1 METQSSKNESV
12 RRQLLAIA
20 NMSRPELCEKWR
32 DLYGNEPPNSSK
44 EFLRRRLSYRV
55 QELFY
60 GGLDADLQV
69 VLTSDAPKARP
80 KKSVLRDGTKIFR
93 DWHGTRYEVT
103 VTGQILKLQT
113 AIKCWIALL
122 LYRVCCAV
130 QAVNW
135 KSKWKAMILRN
146 NR

>member
-1 METQSSKNESV
+1 MATQNSKDESV
-12 RRQLLAIA
+12 RRQLLALA

-44 EFLRRRLSYRV
+44 EFLCRRLSYRV

-80 KKSVLRDGTKIFR
+80 KKSVLRDGAKIFR
-93 DWHGTRYEVT
+93 DWHGIRYEVT
-103 VTGQILKLQT
+103 VRGNKYEYNGT
-113 AIKCWIALL
+113 
-122 LYRVCCAV
+122 LYRSLSGVA
-130 QAVNW
+130 
-135 KSKWKAMILRN
+135 KAITGVLWNGKTFFGME
-146 NR
+146 

>member
-1 METQSSKNESV
+1 METQNSKDESV

-32 DLYGNEPPNSSK
+32 YIYGNEPPNSSR

-80 KKSVLRDGTKIFR
+80 KKSVLRDGVKIFR

-103 VTGQILKLQT
+103 VRGNKYEYNGT
-113 AIKCWIALL
+113 
-122 LYRVCCAV
+122 LYRSLSGVA
-130 QAVNW
+130 
-135 KSKWKAMILRN
+135 KAITGVLWNGKTFFGME
-146 NR
+146 

>member
-1 METQSSKNESV
+1 MATQNSKDESV
-12 RRQLLAIA
+12 RRQLLALA

-44 EFLRRRLSYRV
+44 EFLCRRLSYRV

-60 GGLDADLQV
+60 GGLDAGLQV

-80 KKSVLRDGTKIFR
+80 KKSVLRDGAKIFR

-103 VTGQILKLQT
+103 VRGNKYEYNGTLFRSLSGVAKAITGVLWNGKT
-113 AIKCWIALL
+113 FFG
-122 LYRVCCAV
+122 
-130 QAVNW
+130 
-135 KSKWKAMILRN
+135 ME
-146 NR
+146 

>member
-1 METQSSKNESV
+1 METQNSKDESV
-12 RRQLLAIA
+12 RRQLLALA

-44 EFLRRRLSYRV
+44 EFLCRRLSYRV
-55 QELFY
+55 QKLFY

-80 KKSVLRDGTKIFR
+80 KKSVLRDGAKIFR

-103 VTGQILKLQT
+103 VRGNKYEYNGT
-113 AIKCWIALL
+113 
-122 LYRVCCAV
+122 LYRSLSGVA
-130 QAVNW
+130 
-135 KSKWKAMILRN
+135 KAITGVLWN
-146 NR
+146 GKTFFGITTE

>member
-1 METQSSKNESV
+1 MATQNSKDESV
-12 RRQLLAIA
+12 RRQLLALA

-32 DLYGNEPPNSSK
+32 NLYGNEPPNSSK
-44 EFLRRRLSYRV
+44 EFLCRRLSYRV

-80 KKSVLRDGTKIFR
+80 KKSVLRDGAKIFR

-103 VTGQILKLQT
+103 VRGNKYEYNGT
-113 AIKCWIALL
+113 
-122 LYRVCCAV
+122 LYRSLSGVA
-130 QAVNW
+130 
-135 KSKWKAMILRN
+135 KAITGVLWNGKTFFGME
-146 NR
+146 

>member
-1 METQSSKNESV
+1 MATQNSKDESV
-12 RRQLLAIA
+12 RRQLLALA

-44 EFLRRRLSYRV
+44 EFLCRRLSYRV

-69 VLTSDAPKARP
+69 VLTSEAPKARP
-80 KKSVLRDGTKIFR
+80 KKSVLRDGAKIFR

-103 VTGQILKLQT
+103 VRGNKYEYNGT
-113 AIKCWIALL
+113 
-122 LYRVCCAV
+122 LYRSLSGVA
-130 QAVNW
+130 
-135 KSKWKAMILRN
+135 KAITGVLWNGKTFFGME
-146 NR
+146 

>member
-1 METQSSKNESV
+1 METQSSKHESV

-69 VLTSDAPKARP
+69 VLPSDAPTARP
-80 KKSVLRDGTKIFR
+80 TKSVLRDGAKIFR

-103 VTGQILKLQT
+103 VRGDKYEYNGT
-113 AIKCWIALL
+113 
-122 LYRVCCAV
+122 LYRSLSGVA
-130 QAVNW
+130 
-135 KSKWKAMILRN
+135 KAITGVLWN
-146 NR
+146 GKTFFGITTE

>member
-20 NMSRPELCEKWR
+20 NMRRPELCEKWR

-60 GGLDADLQV
+60 GGLDADLQA
-69 VLTSDAPKARP
+69 VLTSDAPKTRP
-80 KKSVLRDGTKIFR
+80 KKSVLRDGAKIFR

-103 VTGQILKLQT
+103 VRGNKYEYNGT
-113 AIKCWIALL
+113 
-122 LYRVCCAV
+122 LYRSLSGVA
-130 QAVNW
+130 
-135 KSKWKAMILRN
+135 KAITGVLWN
-146 NR
+146 GKTFFGITTE

>member
-32 DLYGNEPPNSSK
+32 DLYGHEPPNSSK

-80 KKSVLRDGTKIFR
+80 KKSVLRDGAKIFR

-103 VTGQILKLQT
+103 VRGNKYEYNGT
-113 AIKCWIALL
+113 
-122 LYRVCCAV
+122 LYRSLSGVA
-130 QAVNW
+130 
-135 KSKWKAMILRN
+135 KAITGVLWN
-146 NR
+146 GKTFFGITTE

>member
-1 METQSSKNESV
+1 MATQNSKDESV
-12 RRQLLAIA
+12 RRQLLALA

-44 EFLRRRLSYRV
+44 EFLCRRLSYRV

-80 KKSVLRDGTKIFR
+80 KKSVLRDGAKIFR

-103 VTGQILKLQT
+103 VRGNKYEYNGTLFRSLSGVAKAITGVLWNGKT
-113 AIKCWIALL
+113 FFG
-122 LYRVCCAV
+122 
-130 QAVNW
+130 
-135 KSKWKAMILRN
+135 ME
-146 NR
+146 

>member
-1 METQSSKNESV
+1 METQNSKDESV
-12 RRQLLAIA
+12 RRQLLALA

-32 DLYGNEPPNSSK
+32 DLYGNKPPNSSK

-80 KKSVLRDGTKIFR
+80 KKSVLRDGAKIFR

-103 VTGQILKLQT
+103 VRGNKYEYNGT
-113 AIKCWIALL
+113 
-122 LYRVCCAV
+122 LYRSLSGVA
-130 QAVNW
+130 
-135 KSKWKAMILRN
+135 KAITGVLWNGKTFFGME
-146 NR
+146 

>member
-60 GGLDADLQV
+60 GGLDADLQA
-69 VLTSDAPKARP
+69 VLTSDASKARP
-80 KKSVLRDGTKIFR
+80 KKSVLRDGAKIFR

-103 VTGQILKLQT
+103 VRGNKYEYNGT
-113 AIKCWIALL
+113 
-122 LYRVCCAV
+122 LYRSLSGVA
-130 QAVNW
+130 
-135 KSKWKAMILRN
+135 KAITGVLWNGKTFFGME
-146 NR
+146 

>member
-1 METQSSKNESV
+1 METQNSKDESV
-12 RRQLLAIA
+12 RRQLLALA

-44 EFLRRRLSYRV
+44 EFLCRRLSYRV

-80 KKSVLRDGTKIFR
+80 KKSVLRDGAKIFR

-103 VTGQILKLQT
+103 IRGNKYEYNGT
-113 AIKCWIALL
+113 
-122 LYRVCCAV
+122 LYRSLSGVA
-130 QAVNW
+130 
-135 KSKWKAMILRN
+135 KAITGVLWNGKTFFGME
-146 NR
+146 

>member
-1 METQSSKNESV
+1 MATQNSKDESV
-12 RRQLLAIA
+12 RRQLLALA

-32 DLYGNEPPNSSK
+32 GLYGNEPPNSSK
-44 EFLRRRLSYRV
+44 EFLCRRLSYRV

-80 KKSVLRDGTKIFR
+80 KKSVLRDGAKIFR

-103 VTGQILKLQT
+103 VRGNKYEYNGT
-113 AIKCWIALL
+113 
-122 LYRVCCAV
+122 LYRSLSGVA
-130 QAVNW
+130 
-135 KSKWKAMILRN
+135 KAITGVLWNGKTFFGME
-146 NR
+146 

>member
-1 METQSSKNESV
+1 MATQNSKDESV
-12 RRQLLAIA
+12 RRQLLALA

-44 EFLRRRLSYRV
+44 EFLCRRLSYRV

-60 GGLDADLQV
+60 GGLDAGLQV

-80 KKSVLRDGTKIFR
+80 KKSVLRDGAKIFR

-103 VTGQILKLQT
+103 VRGNKYEYNGT
-113 AIKCWIALL
+113 
-122 LYRVCCAV
+122 LYRSLSGVA
-130 QAVNW
+130 
-135 KSKWKAMILRN
+135 KSVKERLKRSIL
-146 NR
+146 

>member
-1 METQSSKNESV
+1 MATQNSKDESV
-12 RRQLLAIA
+12 RRQLLALA

-44 EFLRRRLSYRV
+44 EFLCRRLSYRV

-80 KKSVLRDGTKIFR
+80 KKSVLRDGAKIFR
-93 DWHGTRYEVT
+93 DWHGTRYEVAVRGNKYEYNGT
-103 VTGQILKLQT
+103 
-113 AIKCWIALL
+113 
-122 LYRVCCAV
+122 LYRSLSGVA
-130 QAVNW
+130 
-135 KSKWKAMILRN
+135 KAITGVLWNGKTFFGME
-146 NR
+146 

>member
-1 METQSSKNESV
+1 MATQNSKDESV
-12 RRQLLAIA
+12 RRQLLALA

-44 EFLRRRLSYRV
+44 EFLCRRLSYRV

-80 KKSVLRDGTKIFR
+80 KKSVLRDGAKIFR

-103 VTGQILKLQT
+103 VRGNKYEYNGT
-113 AIKCWIALL
+113 
-122 LYRVCCAV
+122 LYRSLSGVA
-130 QAVNW
+130 
-135 KSKWKAMILRN
+135 KAITGVLWNGKTFFGME
-146 NR
+146 

>member
-1 METQSSKNESV
+1 METQNSKDESV
-12 RRQLLAIA
+12 RRQLLALA

-44 EFLRRRLSYRV
+44 EFLCRRLSYRV

-80 KKSVLRDGTKIFR
+80 KKSVLRDGAKIFR

-103 VTGQILKLQT
+103 VRGNKYEYNGT
-113 AIKCWIALL
+113 
-122 LYRVCCAV
+122 LYRSLSGVA
-130 QAVNW
+130 
-135 KSKWKAMILRN
+135 KAITGVLWN
-146 NR
+146 GKTFFGITTE

>member
-1 METQSSKNESV
+1 MATQNSKDESV
-12 RRQLLAIA
+12 RRQLLALA
-20 NMSRPELCEKWR
+20 TMSRPELCEKWR

-44 EFLRRRLSYRV
+44 EFLCRRLSYRV

-80 KKSVLRDGTKIFR
+80 KKSVLRDGAKIFR

-103 VTGQILKLQT
+103 VRGNKYEYNGT
-113 AIKCWIALL
+113 
-122 LYRVCCAV
+122 LYRSLSGVA
-130 QAVNW
+130 
-135 KSKWKAMILRN
+135 KAITGVLWNGKTFFGME
-146 NR
+146 

>member
-1 METQSSKNESV
+1 MATQNSKDESV
-12 RRQLLAIA
+12 RRQLLALA

-44 EFLRRRLSYRV
+44 EFLCRRLSYRV

-80 KKSVLRDGTKIFR
+80 TKSVLRDGAKIFR

-103 VTGQILKLQT
+103 VRGNKYEYNGT
-113 AIKCWIALL
+113 
-122 LYRVCCAV
+122 LYRSLSGVA
-130 QAVNW
+130 
-135 KSKWKAMILRN
+135 KAITGVLWNGKTFFGME
-146 NR
+146 

>member
-1 METQSSKNESV
+1 MKKQTSKDESV

-44 EFLRRRLSYRV
+44 EFLCRRLSYRV

-60 GGLDADLQV
+60 GGLDAGLQV

-80 KKSVLRDGTKIFR
+80 KKSVLRDGAKIFR

-103 VTGQILKLQT
+103 VRGNKYEYNGT
-113 AIKCWIALL
+113 
-122 LYRVCCAV
+122 LYRSLSGVA
-130 QAVNW
+130 
-135 KSKWKAMILRN
+135 KAITGVLWNGKTFFGME
-146 NR
+146 

>member
-1 METQSSKNESV
+1 MATQNSKDESV
-12 RRQLLAIA
+12 RRQLLALA

-44 EFLRRRLSYRV
+44 EFLCRRLSYRV

-80 KKSVLRDGTKIFR
+80 KKSVLRDGAKIFR

-103 VTGQILKLQT
+103 VRGNKYEYNGT
-113 AIKCWIALL
+113 
-122 LYRVCCAV
+122 LYRSLSGVA
-130 QAVNW
+130 
-135 KSKWKAMILRN
+135 KAITGVLWN
-146 NR
+146 GKTFFGITTE

>member
-44 EFLRRRLSYRV
+44 EFLCRRLSYRV

-80 KKSVLRDGTKIFR
+80 KKSVLRDGAKIFR

-103 VTGQILKLQT
+103 VRGNKYEYNGT
-113 AIKCWIALL
+113 
-122 LYRVCCAV
+122 LYRSLSGVA
-130 QAVNW
+130 
-135 KSKWKAMILRN
+135 KAITGVLWNGKTFFGME
-146 NR
+146 

>member
-55 QELFY
+55 QELFH

-80 KKSVLRDGTKIFR
+80 KKSVLRDGAKIFR

-103 VTGQILKLQT
+103 VRGNKYEYNGT
-113 AIKCWIALL
+113 
-122 LYRVCCAV
+122 LYRSLSGVA
-130 QAVNW
+130 
-135 KSKWKAMILRN
+135 KAITGVLWN
-146 NR
+146 GKTFFGIATE

>member
-44 EFLRRRLSYRV
+44 EVLRRRLSYRV

-60 GGLDADLQV
+60 GGLDADLQA

-80 KKSVLRDGTKIFR
+80 KKSVLRDGAKIFR

-103 VTGQILKLQT
+103 VRGNKYEYNGT
-113 AIKCWIALL
+113 
-122 LYRVCCAV
+122 LYRSLSGVA
-130 QAVNW
+130 
-135 KSKWKAMILRN
+135 KAITGVLWN
-146 NR
+146 GKTFFGITTE

>member
-60 GGLDADLQV
+60 GGLDADLQA

-80 KKSVLRDGTKIFR
+80 KKSVLRDGAKIFR

-103 VTGQILKLQT
+103 DRGNKYEYNGT
-113 AIKCWIALL
+113 
-122 LYRVCCAV
+122 LYRSLSGVA
-130 QAVNW
+130 
-135 KSKWKAMILRN
+135 KAITGVLWN
-146 NR
+146 GKTFFGITTE

>member
-1 METQSSKNESV
+1 MATQNSKDESV
-12 RRQLLAIA
+12 RRQLLALA

-44 EFLRRRLSYRV
+44 EFLCRRLSYRV

-60 GGLDADLQV
+60 GVLDADLQA

-80 KKSVLRDGTKIFR
+80 KKSVLRDGAKIFR

-103 VTGQILKLQT
+103 VRGNKYEYNGT
-113 AIKCWIALL
+113 
-122 LYRVCCAV
+122 LYRSLSGVA
-130 QAVNW
+130 
-135 KSKWKAMILRN
+135 KAITGVLWNGKTFFGME
-146 NR
+146 

>member
-1 METQSSKNESV
+1 MATQNSKDESV
-12 RRQLLAIA
+12 RRQLLALA
-20 NMSRPELCEKWR
+20 NMSRSELCEKWR

-44 EFLRRRLSYRV
+44 EFLCRRLSYRV

-80 KKSVLRDGTKIFR
+80 KKSVLRDGAKIFR

-103 VTGQILKLQT
+103 VRGNKYEYNGT
-113 AIKCWIALL
+113 
-122 LYRVCCAV
+122 LYRSLSGVA
-130 QAVNW
+130 
-135 KSKWKAMILRN
+135 KAITGVLWNGKTFFGME
-146 NR
+146 

>member
-1 METQSSKNESV
+1 METQNSKDESV
-12 RRQLLAIA
+12 RRQLLALA

-44 EFLRRRLSYRV
+44 EFLCRRLSYRV

-80 KKSVLRDGTKIFR
+80 KKSVLRDGAKIFR

-103 VTGQILKLQT
+103 VRGNKYEYNGT
-113 AIKCWIALL
+113 
-122 LYRVCCAV
+122 LYRSLSGVA
-130 QAVNW
+130 
-135 KSKWKAMILRN
+135 KAITGVLWNGKTFFGME
-146 NR
+146 

>member
-1 METQSSKNESV
+1 MATQNSKDESV
-12 RRQLLAIA
+12 RRQLLALA

-44 EFLRRRLSYRV
+44 EFLCRRLSYRV

-80 KKSVLRDGTKIFR
+80 KKSVLRDGAKIFR

-103 VTGQILKLQT
+103 VRGNKYEYNGT
-113 AIKCWIALL
+113 
-122 LYRVCCAV
+122 LYRSLSGVA
-130 QAVNW
+130 
-135 KSKWKAMILRN
+135 KAITGVLWNGKTFFEME
-146 NR
+146 

>member
-1 METQSSKNESV
+1 MATQNSKDESV
-12 RRQLLAIA
+12 RRQLLALA

-44 EFLRRRLSYRV
+44 EFLCRRLSYRV

-60 GGLDADLQV
+60 GGLDADLQA

-80 KKSVLRDGTKIFR
+80 KKSVLRDGAKIFR

-103 VTGQILKLQT
+103 VRGNKYEYNGT
-113 AIKCWIALL
+113 
-122 LYRVCCAV
+122 LYRSLSGVA
-130 QAVNW
+130 
-135 KSKWKAMILRN
+135 KAITGVLWNGKTFFGME
-146 NR
+146 

>member
-1 METQSSKNESV
+1 MATQNSKDESV

-60 GGLDADLQV
+60 GGLDADLQA
-69 VLTSDAPKARP
+69 VLTSEAPKARQ
-80 KKSVLRDGTKIFR
+80 KKSVLRDGAKIFR

-103 VTGQILKLQT
+103 VRGNKYEYNGT
-113 AIKCWIALL
+113 
-122 LYRVCCAV
+122 LYRSLSGVA
-130 QAVNW
+130 
-135 KSKWKAMILRN
+135 KAITGVLWN
-146 NR
+146 GKTFFGITTE

>member
-44 EFLRRRLSYRV
+44 EFLCRRLSYRV

-80 KKSVLRDGTKIFR
+80 KKSVLRDGAKIFR

-103 VTGQILKLQT
+103 VRGNKYEYNGT
-113 AIKCWIALL
+113 
-122 LYRVCCAV
+122 LYRSLSGVA
-130 QAVNW
+130 
-135 KSKWKAMILRN
+135 KAITGVLWN
-146 NR
+146 GKTFFGITTE

>member
-1 METQSSKNESV
+1 MATQNSKDESV
-12 RRQLLAIA
+12 RRQLLALA

-44 EFLRRRLSYRV
+44 EFLCRRLSYRV

-60 GGLDADLQV
+60 GGLDAGLQV

-80 KKSVLRDGTKIFR
+80 KKSVLRDGAKIFR

-103 VTGQILKLQT
+103 VRGNKYEYNGT
-113 AIKCWIALL
+113 
-122 LYRVCCAV
+122 LYRSLSGVA
-130 QAVNW
+130 
-135 KSKWKAMILRN
+135 KAITGVLWNGKTFFGME
-146 NR
+146 